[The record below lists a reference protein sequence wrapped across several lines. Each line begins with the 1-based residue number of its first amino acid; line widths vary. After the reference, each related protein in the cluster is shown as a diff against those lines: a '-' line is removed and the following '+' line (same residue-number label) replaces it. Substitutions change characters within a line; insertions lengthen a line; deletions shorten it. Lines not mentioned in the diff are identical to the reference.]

1 MFLSKGIRV
10 ALVRVHPAAPFRR
23 IKPGCVVL
31 LEASHSTQS
40 VTKQESPVPLPVCSP
55 FGPDPY

>member
-1 MFLSKGIRV
+1 MFLSKGIRM
-10 ALVRVHPAAPFRR
+10 ALVPVHPAVPFGQ
-23 IKPGCVVL
+23 IKPGYVVL

-40 VTKQESPVPLPVCSP
+40 VTKQESPFPLPVCSL